1 MLNLT
6 ELPSNTTSSTNLSM
20 IVKVCVVIPLFL
32 VFLCFIILTLY
43 TLATHRQFFD
53 SSRYVLFTYM
63 LINDA
68 LQLFSSVLLF
78 LLVVCGV
85 HFAIVFCVPLLFV
98 STATFLNT
106 PLILSTMSL
115 ERYVAI
121 FYPLHRPA
129 IWRPEWIWIII
140 LSLWV
145 ISCILPTV
153 DFILMRLKPGVDV
166 NSTPVLCKTI
176 VINATP
182 IQSLF
187 KVSLNGIFFAVVAMV
202 ILFTYIRILLE
213 TRRMRQDRASVNKA
227 LHTVL
232 LHGFQLFLSMMAFS
246 QPVAELLVTQ
256 HVSLS
261 SGDMSFIYYF
271 CFILLPRFLSPLIYG
286 LRDETLR
293 SYMVKNVPCYGARVE
308 PQKEIKMTK

>member
-1 MLNLT
+1 MQNLT

-32 VFLCFIILTLY
+32 VFLYFIILTLY
-43 TLATHRQFFD
+43 TFASHRQFFD
-53 SSRYVLFTYM
+53 SSRYILFTYM

-68 LQLFSSVLLF
+68 LQLLSSVLLF
-78 LLVVCGV
+78 LLVMGSV
-85 HFAIVFCVPLLFV
+85 HFAIVFCAPLLFV

-129 IWRPEWIWIII
+129 IWRPEWIWIIV

-153 DFILMRLKPGVDV
+153 DFVLMRLKPGVDV
-166 NSTPVLCKTI
+166 YSTPILCKTA
-176 VINATP
+176 VINASP
-182 IQSLF
+182 IQALF
-187 KVSLNGIFFAVVAMV
+187 KVSLNGIFFAVVAVV

-213 TRRMRQDRASVNKA
+213 TRRMRQDRASVSKA

-232 LHGFQLFLSMMAFS
+232 LHGFQLLLSMMAFS
-246 QPVAELLVTQ
+246 QPVAELLFAQ
-256 HVSLS
+256 RVSLS
-261 SGDMSFIYYF
+261 PADMSFIYYF

-293 SYMVKNVPCYGARVE
+293 SYMVKTIPCYGAQVE
-308 PQKEIKMTK
+308 PQKEIKTTK

>member
-1 MLNLT
+1 MQNMT

-43 TLATHRQFFD
+43 TFASHRQFFD
-53 SSRYVLFTYM
+53 SSRYILFTYM

-78 LLVVCGV
+78 LLVMGRV
-85 HFAIVFCVPLLFV
+85 HFAIVFCAPLLFV

-121 FYPLHRPA
+121 FYPLHRPV

-166 NSTPVLCKTI
+166 NSTPVLCKTV
-176 VINATP
+176 VINASP

-213 TRRMRQDRASVNKA
+213 TRRMRQDRASVSKA

-232 LHGFQLFLSMMAFS
+232 LHGFQLLLSMMAFS
-246 QPVAELLVTQ
+246 LPVAELLFTQ

-261 SGDMSFIYYF
+261 SGDMTFIYYF

-293 SYMVKNVPCYGARVE
+293 RYMVKTVPCYGARVE

>member
-1 MLNLT
+1 MQNLT

-32 VFLCFIILTLY
+32 VFLYFIILTLY
-43 TLATHRQFFD
+43 TFASHRQFFD
-53 SSRYVLFTYM
+53 SSRYILFTYM

-68 LQLFSSVLLF
+68 LQLLSSVLLF
-78 LLVVCGV
+78 LLVMGSV
-85 HFAIVFCVPLLFV
+85 HFAIVFCAPLLFV

-129 IWRPEWIWIII
+129 IWRPEWIWIIV
-140 LSLWV
+140 LSLWL

-153 DFILMRLKPGVDV
+153 DFVLMRLKPGVDV
-166 NSTPVLCKTI
+166 YSTPVLCKTA
-176 VINATP
+176 VINASP
-182 IQSLF
+182 IQALF
-187 KVSLNGIFFAVVAMV
+187 KVSLNGIFFAVVAVV

-213 TRRMRQDRASVNKA
+213 TRRMRQDRASVSKA

-232 LHGFQLFLSMMAFS
+232 LHGFQLLLSMMAFS
-246 QPVAELLVTQ
+246 QPVAELLFAQ
-256 HVSLS
+256 RVSLS
-261 SGDMSFIYYF
+261 PADMSFIYYF

-286 LRDETLR
+286 LRDGTLR
-293 SYMVKNVPCYGARVE
+293 SYMVKTIPCCGARVE
-308 PQKEIKMTK
+308 PQKEIKTTK